1 MKRTG
6 ATVCAALACA
16 IFLATTGSTDLFA
29 GRAAEVRVRSFE
41 ALNEGVSAY
50 KRGDYALAVERLTES
65 ASMALNSFRAHYYL
79 GLALIGN
86 RQYVEAIDVLEIVL
100 DLDPEHLQSLV
111 AIGDA
116 FLKKGNIS
124 EARAAYERSLQ
135 VRPAYP
141 AALDGLG
148 RSYEAQSEE
157 QRAIEYFEEAIRS
170 NKGYAPGYTHLG
182 DLYMRQG
189 DLESAVRLLE
199 EAIEIRRDYAPGLN
213 RLALA
218 YGRLGLHNEGV
229 ATIQEAIELEPLNP
243 VHLITLGRLQLNQ
256 GFVTGAERSFNEAL
270 QLDPDMPEGRAGL
283 GAVAYRRA
291 EFDKALADLDAAI
304 EHPRLDALMRKRL
317 IDYRAIIAA
326 EAEEVATLIQRVT
339 DETATPE
346 EHARLAELAVSRGL
360 WQPAVDLQRGAPDN
374 ATQKERLAYMLFKA
388 GQYREAHSIYSELA
402 AASDNPDLQLN
413 TAVSLALLGD
423 DSGAAEAYRRVLE
436 LDPGN
441 RRALVYLGNALLRMG
456 RNGEA
461 AQAYA
466 ESLAGDVQDETAERI
481 RRILLQIAPE
491 LIPEED
497 EAPPPRNE
505 IEDDGGPES

>member
-1 MKRTG
+1 MSRPR
-6 ATVCAALACA
+6 ATACAALACA
-16 IFLATTGSTDLFA
+16 ILLSTTGPSPLLA
-29 GRAAEVRVRSFE
+29 GRAAQVRVRSFE

-50 KRGDYALAVERLTES
+50 KRGDYALAVERLSES
-65 ASMALNSFRAHYYL
+65 VSMALNSFRAHYYL

-86 RQYVEAIDVLEIVL
+86 RQYVEAIEIFEIAL
-100 DLDPEHLQSLV
+100 DLDPQHLQSLV

-116 FLKKGNIS
+116 FLKTGNIAES
-124 EARAAYERSLQ
+124 RAAYSRALK

-141 AALDGLG
+141 PALDGLG
-148 RSYEAQSEE
+148 RSYEAQSDED
-157 QRAIEYFEEAIRS
+157 RAIEQFEEAIRS
-170 NKGYAPGYTHLG
+170 NKGYAPAYTHLG

-189 DLESAVRLLE
+189 DLEQAVRLLE

-256 GFVTGAERSFNEAL
+256 GFVTGAESSFQAAL
-270 QLDPDMPEGRAGL
+270 ELDPDMPEGRAGL
-283 GAVAYRRA
+283 GAVAYRRG
-291 EFDKALADLDAAI
+291 EFEKALADIDAALV
-304 EHPRLDALMRKRL
+304 HPRLGALMRKRL
-317 IDYRAIIAA
+317 AGYRETIAA
-326 EAEEVATLIQRVT
+326 EAEEVFTLIAHVE

-346 EHARLAELAVSRGL
+346 EQARLAELAVSRGL
-360 WQPAVDLQRGAPDN
+360 WQPAVDLQRGAPDTP
-374 ATQKERLAYMLFKA
+374 AQRERLAYMLFKA

-402 AASDNPDLQLN
+402 AGSDNPDLQLN

-423 DSGAAEAYRRVLE
+423 DAAAAEAYRRVLE
-436 LDPGN
+436 IVPGN
-441 RRALVYLGNALLRMG
+441 RRALIYLGNSLLRMG
-456 RNGEA
+456 HNGDA

-466 ESLAGDVQDETAERI
+466 ESLSGNVEDEAAERI

-491 LIPEED
+491 LIPEEE
-497 EAPPPRNE
+497 EAPPPRPD
-505 IEDDGGPES
+505 EDEGKPTS